1 MDEFINQA
9 ADRFKTVKVFFMGE
23 TTSPH
28 QNRNAEQYA
37 EEELEDELARLTSRA
52 LAIGQALQP
61 SPPPSPPPRT
71 PPPTYERIFG
81 YDTVYPPPLGFS
93 VDGVDPFEYL
103 PDIVMDYYVRVPN
116 TEWYH
121 CPGLALC
128 MTGIFEPTALPRCF
142 NTFYED
148 MIPEELE
155 DEAERRMFYEFIG
168 HLWALREHQWD
179 LAEERAEMQLEA
191 ERAQAENE
199 ADGNAAADVADMA
212 AVETA
217 EVQESQVNSDEPE
230 ATQDESNAND
240 KSDDKPDDK
249 PKVQDG
255 EPEVKDDVPQAEKET
270 SKADSDQVAI

>member
-23 TTSPH
+23 TASPH

-37 EEELEDELARLTSRA
+37 EEEPEDELARLTSRA
-52 LAIGQALQP
+52 LAIGQAMQP

-71 PPPTYERIFG
+71 PPPTRERIFC
-81 YDTVYPPPLGFS
+81 YDTAYPPPLGFS

-103 PDIVMDYYVRVPN
+103 PDIVMNYYVRVPN

-142 NTFYED
+142 NSFYED

-191 ERAQAENE
+191 ERAQAGNE
-199 ADGNAAADVADMA
+199 ADENAAAEMA
-212 AVETA
+212 VVGTA
-217 EVQESQVNSDEPE
+217 EVQRSQVNTDEPE
-230 ATQDESNAND
+230 ATHDESNAND
-240 KSDDKPDDK
+240 KSDDKPE
-249 PKVQDG
+249 VQDG